1 MFDTA
6 GGERFRTLTS
16 NYYFKTDAAL
26 LMYSVEDSYS
36 FERLQEEIE
45 NAARFLDIDDLVW
58 ALVGN
63 KCDLPIE
70 IEESRIEARC
80 EQLHTDLKFFTS
92 AKTGENVLTTLESVI
107 TYVHEQK
114 TSQCAPRGNSFNL
127 AVQQPVISLSTKKQ
141 KSCCSSQ

>member
-1 MFDTA
+1 LFDTA

-16 NYYFKTDAAL
+16 NYYFKSDAAL

-63 KCDLPIE
+63 KC
-70 IEESRIEARC
+70 
-80 EQLHTDLKFFTS
+80 
-92 AKTGENVLTTLESVI
+92 
-107 TYVHEQK
+107 
-114 TSQCAPRGNSFNL
+114 
-127 AVQQPVISLSTKKQ
+127 
-141 KSCCSSQ
+141 